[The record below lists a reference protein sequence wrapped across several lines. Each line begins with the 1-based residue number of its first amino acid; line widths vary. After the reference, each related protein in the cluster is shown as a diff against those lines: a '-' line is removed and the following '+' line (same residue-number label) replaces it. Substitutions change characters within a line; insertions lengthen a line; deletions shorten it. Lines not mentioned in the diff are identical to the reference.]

1 MKNLMVTGG
10 CGFIGGNFIRYVL
23 TETDFAGRII
33 NVDKLTYAG
42 NPESLADVAKQF
54 PGRYI
59 FEQVDICDAKGI
71 DRVFNEYG
79 IDTVAHFAAESH
91 VDRSI
96 TGPGEFIQTNV
107 VGTYTLLNAALT
119 HWKGLQKS
127 ATRHSTLDTGKESHL
142 SLANDFLFHHVSTD
156 EVFGSLGETGAFTE
170 TTPYQ
175 PNSPYSASKAGS
187 DHLVRAYHETFKLPT
202 TMSNCSNNYG
212 PYHFPEKLIPLV
224 LLNAKEGKPLPVYG
238 DGMQVRDWLYVR
250 DHAAAIWAVMQK
262 GRRGETYNVGGRC
275 EMPNLRVV
283 ESICDI
289 LDELLPLS
297 SDICHPT
304 SGQKLSSRR
313 SLITF
318 VKDRPGHDRRYAIDC
333 SKIQNELGWAPEETF
348 ATGLRKTIQWY
359 LDNPQWVEHVRSGE
373 YQNWVKANYDSRG

>member
-1 MKNLMVTGG
+1 MKNVMVTGG
-10 CGFIGGNFIRYVL
+10 AGFIGSNFIRYVL

-33 NVDKLTYAG
+33 NLDKLTYAG
-42 NPESLADVAKQF
+42 NPESLADIAAQF
-54 PGRYI
+54 PERYV
-59 FEQVDICDAKGI
+59 FERVDICDAEGVG
-71 DRVFNEYG
+71 RVFDEYK

-119 HWKGLQKS
+119 YW
-127 ATRHSTLDTGKESHL
+127 R
-142 SLANDFLFHHVSTD
+142 SLTPDLRPLTSDFLFHHVSTD
-156 EVFGSLGETGAFTE
+156 EVFGSLGETGAFSE
-170 TTPYQ
+170 TTAYQ

-187 DHLVRAYHETFKLPT
+187 DHLVRAYGETFGLPT

-238 DGMQVRDWLYVR
+238 DGMQVRDWLFVR
-250 DHAAAIWAVMQK
+250 DHAIAIWAVMQK
-262 GRRGETYNVGGRC
+262 GRHGETYNVGGRC

-283 ESICDI
+283 ESICDV

-297 SDICHPT
+297 SDLCSPT
-304 SGQKLSSRR
+304 SGQTLSSRR
-313 SLITF
+313 ELITF

-333 SKIQNELGWAPEETF
+333 SKIQEELGWEPEETF
-348 ATGLRKTIQWY
+348 STGLRKTIQWY
-359 LDNPQWVEHVRSGE
+359 LDNPEWVEHVRSGE
-373 YQNWVKANYDSRG
+373 YQNWMAKNYGAR

>member
-1 MKNLMVTGG
+1 MKNMMVTGG
-10 CGFIGGNFIRYVL
+10 CGFIGSNFIRYVF
-23 TETDFAGRII
+23 TETNFSGRII

-42 NPESLADVAKQF
+42 NPESLADVAAQF
-54 PGRYI
+54 PGRYF
-59 FEQVDICDAKGI
+59 FEQVDICDAKEI
-71 DRVFNEYG
+71 DRVFGEYG

-96 TGPGEFIQTNV
+96 TGPGAFIQTNLI
-107 VGTYTLLNAALT
+107 GTYTLLEAARARLGT
-119 HWKGLQKS
+119 V
-127 ATRHSTLDTGKESHL
+127 E
-142 SLANDFLFHHVSTD
+142 LFHHVSTD

-170 TTPYQ
+170 TTPYK

-224 LLNAKEGKPLPVYG
+224 ILNAKEGKPLPVYG
-238 DGMQVRDWLYVR
+238 DGMQIRDWLYVR
-250 DHAAAIWAVMQK
+250 DHAAAIWTVMQK
-262 GRRGETYNVGGRC
+262 GKRGETYNVGGRC

-283 ESICDI
+283 EMICDL

-297 SDICHPT
+297 SDLCHPT

-333 SKIQNELGWAPEETF
+333 SKIQADLGWAPEETF

-359 LDNPQWVEHVRSGE
+359 LDHPQWVEHVRSGE
-373 YQNWVKANYDSRG
+373 YQKWMEKNYVGRD